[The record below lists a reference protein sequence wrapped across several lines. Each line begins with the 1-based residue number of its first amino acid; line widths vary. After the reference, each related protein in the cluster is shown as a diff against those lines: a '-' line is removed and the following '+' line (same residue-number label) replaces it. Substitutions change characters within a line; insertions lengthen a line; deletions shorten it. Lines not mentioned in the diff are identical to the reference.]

1 MKTEQPVLITSVT
14 AQADTSPYL
23 FIGFDGAVLSSAVKA
38 LGVSNAETPNGE
50 QLPVTCI
57 GITLVK
63 SGAAVT
69 VGAAVESDANG
80 KAVPL
85 NAGVSNGYALDT
97 ASGADEVIRV
107 LLI

>member
-23 FIGFDGAVLSSAVKA
+23 FVGFDGAVLSSAVKA
-38 LGVSNAETPNGE
+38 LGVSNADTPSGE
-50 QLPVTCI
+50 QLPVTAI
-57 GITLVK
+57 GIALVT
-63 SGAAVT
+63 SGAAVS
-69 VGAAVESDANG
+69 VEDEVESDANG

-85 NAGVSNGYALDT
+85 DQGVSNGYALDA

-107 LLI
+107 LLK